1 MGTLL
6 LLFNNTQR
14 EGDGHVFNV
23 LIKSLLTIVLVKK
36 ALNAQSNA
44 CFLPTNANTM
54 LILALK
60 PRWLTLPQP

>member
-14 EGDGHVFNV
+14 EGDGDVFNV

-44 CFLPTNANTM
+44 CFFCQQM
-54 LILALK
+54 LA
-60 PRWLTLPQP
+60 QC